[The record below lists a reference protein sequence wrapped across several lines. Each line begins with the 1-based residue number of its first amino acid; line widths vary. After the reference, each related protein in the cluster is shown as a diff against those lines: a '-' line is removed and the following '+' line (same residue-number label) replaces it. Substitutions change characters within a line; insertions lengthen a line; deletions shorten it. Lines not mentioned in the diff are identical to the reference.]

1 MPGVAYPAVPGITY
15 PAIPGIAQ
23 PAAAGG
29 IGCPSAAGV
38 YPLPSAEALIV
49 PTAAEFRARVAFDGM
64 LIVVVCNLRVP
75 DVPSPLGDC
84 AG

>member
-1 MPGVAYPAVPGITY
+1 MAL
-15 PAIPGIAQ
+15 
-23 PAAAGG
+23 PAAPGG
-29 IGCPSAAGV
+29 NGCPSAAGA
-38 YPLPSAEALIV
+38 YPLPSDEALIV

-75 DVPSPLGDC
+75 DVASLPGDC